1 MSLIDIPNNCEGGC
15 LMIHKNKTNYSRLLA
30 WFRNMWYTF
39 ELEKEY
45 KYDFPINID
54 CWNIVEQRI

>member
-1 MSLIDIPNNCEGGC
+1 MP
-15 LMIHKNKTNYSRLLA
+15 LMIHKNKTNNSRLLA
-30 WFRNMWYTF
+30 WFRNMWYIF

-45 KYDFPINID
+45 KYDFPININ